1 MEINKDTQIYVVLSQ
16 INWSTESKVTMS
28 RIQHIFLIE
37 IFWCTKHESQDVQM
51 HQKKLHDIYLFI
63 FCWDINYLNF
73 CLVILWISGF
83 VINIVSYSSL
93 LLLLFSSKFE
103 TFKRHQSQLAPLQIF
118 HEFIISFVAMIMTC
132 GGSLL
137 NHSKCR

>member
-1 MEINKDTQIYVVLSQ
+1 
-16 INWSTESKVTMS
+16 MS

-37 IFWCTKHESQDVQM
+37 IFWCTKHESQDIQM
-51 HQKKLHDIYLFI
+51 HQKTAWHLFI
-63 FCWDINYLNF
+63 YFWGDINYLNF

-118 HEFIISFVAMIMTC
+118 HEFIISFVARDYDLRGIAAEPLKM
-132 GGSLL
+132 SLVVFWFL
-137 NHSKCR
+137 HVIGALV